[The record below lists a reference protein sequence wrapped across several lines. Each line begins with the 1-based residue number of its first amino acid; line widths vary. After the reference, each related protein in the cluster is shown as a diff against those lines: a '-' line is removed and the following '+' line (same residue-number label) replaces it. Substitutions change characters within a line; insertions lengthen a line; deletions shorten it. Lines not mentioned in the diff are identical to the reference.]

1 MDSFQY
7 QMMSEAL
14 TDPLIELTQ
23 EQCEVFSKEMIVLDL
38 LHRSPLSKILFKK
51 IATSFLE
58 RGEWTKT
65 FMGLMSS
72 KGW

>member
-1 MDSFQY
+1 
-7 QMMSEAL
+7 MMSEAL

-23 EQCEVFSKEMIVLDL
+23 EQCEVFSKEMIVLDFS
-38 LHRSPLSKILFKK
+38 LHQSPLSKMLFKK

-65 FMGLMSS
+65 FMELMAS